1 MELSYFKQIT
11 VIYLMKRI
19 LLFFF
24 ITLQSVQAQDF
35 SNEWEAFFS
44 YTSLVDIVENNGK
57 IYAAAQNS
65 IFIYDEL
72 TGETETLTTVN
83 GLSAQNISEIYFSPT
98 RDILVVGFENG
109 LLQLIFNDNSV
120 RTIVAIR
127 DKIIIPPDNKR
138 INEFLENG
146 ELLYIATDFGI
157 ALYNLNLLEFD
168 DTYFIGDGG
177 SQIIVNSIDILGSTI
192 YAATNGGG
200 IRVADISNPFLLDFM
215 NWTQVNGDIWESM
228 TTFNG
233 RTYAVRQSRLVEGS
247 NGTTTFSGIGIQ
259 LPSRARDAFVN
270 NNRIA
275 YATRDFILIYDD
287 NFNEIFRVDDINGE
301 SYNYTSVILLNNILY
316 ASTEEAGLLR
326 MDITVPGSEQLI
338 VADGPLLNSIF
349 SVNALPSELWV
360 THGEHTLF
368 YNPFPL
374 NSRGVSYLFDGL
386 WDNYEFNELFDA
398 RCISSVT
405 INPENKD
412 EVFLNSMY
420 DGVVR
425 IENGVPTDVFDENN
439 SSLVPVF
446 VGPNP
451 FGVRIS
457 ESAFDSQGNLWV
469 LNAFADNML
478 NRRSPSGQW
487 TGIDVSPFNSNIS
500 GEAGSNAIIVDSR
513 DRIIFGTINNGVIAY
528 DPNTNQFTGLIDG
541 IQQGDLINP
550 YIAALRIDQRGQLWI
565 GSNLGLRVLSSASS
579 LFSDTTPDTRSII
592 IEDTNGI
599 PRELLADE
607 AVLDIEIDGNNNK
620 WVATGSSGVFLF
632 NPSGTETLLQFTTAN
647 SPLPDDEVR
656 DISIDATTGLVYFAT
671 KNGLVAYKGTRS
683 SDPQDNL
690 ENVYAFPNPVRP
702 GFEGNVTID
711 GLTQRARVKITDVE
725 GNLVY
730 EEVSQGGSIQ
740 WDTRTFAGDK
750 VRSGVYMLFISTQD
764 NIETTVSKIMIIR

>member
-1 MELSYFKQIT
+1 
-11 VIYLMKRI
+11 MKRI

-24 ITLQSVQAQDF
+24 ITFQFVQAQDF

-65 IFIYDEL
+65 IFIYDDI
-72 TGETETLTTVN
+72 TGEIETLTTVN
-83 GLSAQNISEIYFSPT
+83 GLSAQNISEIYYSPT

-109 LLQLIFNDNSV
+109 LLQLVFDDNSV
-120 RTIVAIR
+120 RTIVAVR
-127 DKIIIPPDNKR
+127 DKIVIPPDDKR
-138 INEFLENG
+138 INEFLERG
-146 ELLYIATDFGI
+146 DLLYIATDFGI
-157 ALYNLNLLEFD
+157 ALYNLDLLEFD

-177 SQIIVNSIDILGSTI
+177 SQLVVNSIAIEGTNI

-200 IRVADISNPFLLDFM
+200 IRVASITNPFLLDFT
-215 NWTQVNGDIWESM
+215 NWTQVNADIWESM
-228 TTFNG
+228 TSFNNRVYAITQG
-233 RTYAVRQSRLVEGS
+233 RFVASS
-247 NGTTTFSGIGIQ
+247 NGVGAFSGLGFQ
-259 LPSRARDAFVN
+259 LPSRARDAFIN
-270 NNRIA
+270 NDRIA
-275 YATRDFILIYDD
+275 YATRDFIVIYD
-287 NFNEIFRVDDINGE
+287 NGLNEIFRVGDINGE
-301 SYNYTSVILLNNILY
+301 SFTYTSVVLLDDILY

-326 MDITVPGSEQLI
+326 LNITIPGSEEFI
-338 VADGPLLNSIF
+338 VADGPLLNNTF

-374 NSRGVSYLFDGL
+374 NSRGVSYLFDGA
-386 WDNYEFNELFDA
+386 WDNYEFDEVFSA
-398 RCISSVT
+398 RSISSVT

-425 IENGVPTDVFDENN
+425 IENGVATDVFDENN
-439 SSLVPVF
+439 STLVPVF
-446 VGPNP
+446 SNSGNP
-451 FGVRIS
+451 AGVRVS

-487 TGIDVSPFNSNIS
+487 TGIDVSPFNTNIN
-500 GEAGSNAIIVDSR
+500 GEAGSNAIIVDTR

-528 DPNTNQFTGLIDG
+528 DPSTNEFSGLIDQ

-565 GSNLGLRVLSSASS
+565 GSNLGLRVLFSASS
-579 LFSDTTPDTRSII
+579 IFSDDITDTRPII
-592 IEDTNGI
+592 IEDVNGI

-632 NPSGTETLLQFTTAN
+632 NPSGRETLLQFTTAN

-671 KNGLVAYKGTRS
+671 KNGLVAYRGTRS

-711 GLTQRARVKITDVE
+711 GLTNRARVKITDIE

-740 WDTRTFAGDK
+740 WDTRSFAGDK

>member
-1 MELSYFKQIT
+1 
-11 VIYLMKRI
+11 MKRI
-19 LLFFF
+19 LFFLV
-24 ITLQSVQAQDF
+24 ITVQYLQAQDF

-44 YTSLVDIVENNGK
+44 YTSLVDIVENDNK

-65 IFIYDEL
+65 IFIYDEI
-72 TGETETLTTVN
+72 TQEIETLTTVN
-83 GLSAQNISEIYFSPT
+83 GLSAQNISEIYYSDT

-109 LLQLIFNDNSV
+109 LLQLVFEDNSV

-127 DKIIIPPDNKR
+127 DKIVIPLDDKR
-138 INEFLENG
+138 INEFIERG
-146 ELLYIATDFGI
+146 DLLYIATDFGI
-157 ALYNLNLLEFD
+157 ALYNLELLEFD

-177 SQIIVNSIDILGSTI
+177 AQIAVNSIEIEGTTI
-192 YAATNGGG
+192 YAATTDGG
-200 IRVADISNPFLLDFM
+200 IRTASIINPFLLDFM
-215 NWTQVNGDIWESM
+215 NWTQVNADIWENM
-228 TTFNG
+228 TTFNNRVYAITQG
-233 RTYAVRQSRLVEGS
+233 RFVAAS
-247 NGTTTFSGIGIQ
+247 NGAGPFSGLGFQ
-259 LPSRARDAFVN
+259 LPDRARDAFVN

-275 YATRDFILIYDD
+275 YATTDFVLIYDD
-287 NFNEIFRVDDINGE
+287 SFNEIFRVDDINGE
-301 SYNYTSVILLNNILY
+301 SYNYTSVVLLGNILY

-326 MDITVPGSEQLI
+326 LDITIPESEEFI
-338 VADGPLLNSIF
+338 VADGPLLNNIF

-374 NSRGVSYLFDGL
+374 NSRGVSYLFDGA
-386 WDNYEFNELFDA
+386 WDNFQFNEVLNA
-398 RCISSVT
+398 RSISSVT

-412 EVFLNSMY
+412 EVFLNSMF

-425 IENGVPTDVFDENN
+425 LENGVATDVFDENN
-439 SSLVPVF
+439 SSLSLTID
-446 VGPNP
+446 PNNGNP
-451 FGVRIS
+451 SGVRVS

-487 TGIDVSPFNSNIS
+487 TAIDVSPFNNNIS

-528 DPNTNQFTGLIDG
+528 DPSTNEFSGLIDQ

-550 YIAALRIDQRGQLWI
+550 YIAALRLDQRGQLWI
-565 GSNLGLRVLSSASS
+565 GSNLGLRVLFSGSS
-579 LFSDTTPDTRSII
+579 LFSDTVTDARSIV
-592 IEDTNGI
+592 IEDSNGI

-632 NPSGTETLLQFTTAN
+632 NPSGRETLLQFTTAN

-671 KNGLVAYKGTRS
+671 KNGLVAYRGTRS

-711 GLTQRARVKITDVE
+711 GLTNRARVKITDIE

-740 WDTRTFAGDK
+740 WDTRSFAGNR

>member
-1 MELSYFKQIT
+1 MN
-11 VIYLMKRI
+11 
-19 LLFFF
+19 
-24 ITLQSVQAQDF
+24 AQDF
-35 SNEWEAFFS
+35 TSQWEAFFS
-44 YTSLVDIVENNGK
+44 YTSLVDIVENDNK

-72 TGETETLTTVN
+72 TEEIETLTTVN
-83 GLSAQNISEIYFSPT
+83 GLSAQNISEIYYSAT

-109 LLQLIFNDNSV
+109 LMQLILDDNSV

-127 DKIIIPPDNKR
+127 DKIVIPLDDKR
-138 INEFLENG
+138 INEFLERD

-157 ALYNLNLLEFD
+157 ALYNLELLEFD

-177 SQIIVNSIDILGSTI
+177 AQLVVNSIAIEGTTI
-192 YAATNGGG
+192 YAATDGGG
-200 IRVADISNPFLLDFM
+200 IRTASIINPFLLDFM
-215 NWTQVNGDIWESM
+215 NWTQVNPDIWENM
-228 TTFNG
+228 TAFNN
-233 RTYAVRQSRLVEGS
+233 RVYAVTQGRFVAGS
-247 NGTTTFSGIGIQ
+247 NGAGAFSGLGFQ

-275 YATRDFILIYDD
+275 YATRDFVLIYDD
-287 NFNEIFRVDDINGE
+287 SFNEIFRVDDIGGD
-301 SYNYTSVILLNNILY
+301 SYNYTSVVLLGDVLY

-326 MDITVPGSEQLI
+326 LDITIPGSEEFI
-338 VADGPLLNSIF
+338 VADGPLLNNIF

-374 NSRGVSYLFDGL
+374 NNRGVSYLFDDA
-386 WDNYEFNELFDA
+386 WDNYEFDEVFNA
-398 RCISSVT
+398 RSISSVT
-405 INPENKD
+405 INPENKN

-425 IENGVPTDVFDENN
+425 IENGVATDVFDENN

-446 VGPNP
+446 VGANP

-487 TGIDVSPFNSNIS
+487 TGIDVSPFNNNIS
-500 GEAGSNAIIVDSR
+500 NEAGSNAILVDSR
-513 DRIIFGTINNGVIAY
+513 DRIIFGTINNGVVAY
-528 DPNTNQFTGLIDG
+528 DPSTNEFFGLIDE

-565 GSNLGLRVLSSASS
+565 GSNLGLRVLFSASS
-579 LFSDTTPDTRSII
+579 LFSDTTSDTRPII
-592 IEDTNGI
+592 IEDINGI

-632 NPSGTETLLQFTTAN
+632 SPSGRETLLQFTTAN
-647 SPLPDDEVR
+647 SPLPDNEVR
-656 DISIDATTGLVYFAT
+656 DISIDASTGLVYFAT
-671 KNGLVAYKGTRS
+671 KNGLVAYRGTRS

-690 ENVYAFPNPVRP
+690 ENVFAFPNPVRP

-711 GLTQRARVKITDVE
+711 GLTNRARVKITDIE

-740 WDTRTFAGDK
+740 WDTRAFSGDK